1 MKLDDLNDILKDE
14 PNYRRKQVG
23 HLLYK
28 DLIDDWSQAT
38 ILSKPLREKLNA
50 ICPLFI
56 NGEIIKSG
64 DKKSEKALIT
74 LNDGAAIETVLMRH
88 KDGRRTVCVSSQV
101 GCPMACGFCA
111 TGMMGFKRNLVKDEI
126 IEQVLFWS
134 RRLKSAGEEG
144 VSNIVFMGMG
154 EPFLNYQNVIAAI
167 RAINDKDGLNIGARH
182 ISISTC
188 GLIDG
193 IKKLAKENLQVN
205 LAISLHASNNHL
217 REKLMPVAKK
227 YSLKNLLL
235 AVDAYIEKTNRKV
248 MFEYVLIKNINDSEV
263 NAHELA
269 QLMHQPLYF
278 VNLIAYNETGNFKTS
293 DKEKIIKFKKIL
305 DSAGVE
311 VVERFSFGGDI
322 DAACGQL
329 ANKQKSR
336 YSK

>member
-1 MKLDDLNDILKDE
+1 MELSALNDILKDE

-28 DLIDDWSQAT
+28 DLISDWEEAT
-38 ILSKPLREKLNA
+38 ILSKTMREKLNA
-50 ICPLFI
+50 SCPLLI
-56 NGEIIKSG
+56 EGELSKSS

-74 LNDGAAIETVLMRH
+74 LSDGVQIETVLMRH
-88 KDGRRTVCVSSQV
+88 KDNRRTVCVSSQV

-111 TGMMGFKRNLVKDEI
+111 TGMMGFKRNMTRDEI
-126 IEQVLFWS
+126 VEQVLFWA
-134 RRLKSAGEEG
+134 RRLKAAGEG
-144 VSNIVFMGMG
+144 NVTNVVFMGMG

-167 RAINDKDGLNIGARH
+167 RIMNDKDALNIGARH

-205 LAISLHASNNHL
+205 LAISLHASNNRL

-227 YSLKNLLL
+227 YSLNKLLT
-235 AVDAYIEKTNRKV
+235 AVDAYIEATNRKV
-248 MFEYVLIKNINDSEV
+248 MFEYVLIKNINDAEV
-263 NAHELA
+263 NAHELV
-269 QLMHQPLYF
+269 QLMHKPLYF
-278 VNLIAYNETGNFKTS
+278 VNLIAYNSTGKFKTA
-293 DKEKIIKFKKIL
+293 DKDKIIKFKKIL

-329 ANKQKSR
+329 ANKK
-336 YSK
+336 KA